1 MNRTSKG
8 SKVSHQATA
17 IPDRIERLHTFHGGI
32 QLPGHR
38 ELTDNKPIRP
48 ATIPQQLIIPLQ
60 QHIGQAAACRV
71 TPGEYVKKGQCIAT
85 ATGAVS
91 APVHASSSGTV
102 TAIEAR
108 PVPHPSG
115 LNALCIIIAT
125 DGKDEWADTTTNVNY
140 RETPPHILVETI
152 RAAGITG
159 LGGAGF
165 PTQTKL
171 ERGLEN
177 DIELLLINGVECEP
191 WIACDHALLKERARE
206 VIQGTHIL
214 QHILKPRVCVI
225 AVEDGMQASETA
237 LQNAIAETGRDNIQI
252 ISIPDIYPA
261 GGERQLI
268 KVITGLEVPSQGFPS
283 DIGIVCLN
291 VGTAAA
297 VYNAV
302 VLGQALISRIVTVT
316 GKGVHSPQNM
326 EALIGTPINELIEA
340 GGGFTD
346 DLDRLLMGGPM
357 MGFELPSSHL
367 PVIKTTNCLL
377 ALTTADVPAAETS
390 QACIRC
396 GDCATV
402 CPVDLLPQQ
411 LYWHTRSS
419 NHDKAQDYN
428 LFDCIECG
436 CCALVCPS
444 HIPLVQ
450 YYRFAKTEIWAQERQ
465 KRIAD
470 IARQRH
476 LARERRLTRIKQERA
491 DQLARKKQA
500 LSSDTANQATIQAA
514 IQAALDRVRKKKE
527 QNDVA
532 PVNVANLS
540 NAHQQLIDA
549 VDARR
554 LHQSGQ
560 QDDGKQ

>member
-1 MNRTSKG
+1 MSKG
-8 SKVSHQATA
+8 NKASIQPAA

-48 ATIPQQLIIPLQ
+48 ALVPKQLVIPLQ
-60 QHIGQAAACRV
+60 QHIGQPAICLV
-71 TPGEYVKKGQCIAT
+71 SPGEHVKKGQCIAT

-102 TAIEAR
+102 TAIEER

-115 LNALCIIIAT
+115 LSALCIIVET
-125 DGKDEWADTTTNVNY
+125 DGRDEWTDLTTNVNY
-140 RETPPHILVETI
+140 RETDPNTLVETI
-152 RAAGITG
+152 HAAGITG

-171 ERGLEN
+171 KRGLEN
-177 DIELLLINGVECEP
+177 DIELLVINGTECEP
-191 WIACDHALLKERARE
+191 WIACDNALLKERAHE

-214 QHILKPRVCVI
+214 QHILKPRVCLIVI
-225 AVEDGMQASETA
+225 EDGMQAAETA
-237 LQNAIAETGRDNIQI
+237 LQSAVAETGSNDIHVI
-252 ISIPDIYPA
+252 GVPEIYPT

-268 KVITGLEVPSQGFPS
+268 KVLTGREVPSQGFPS
-283 DIGIVCLN
+283 DIGIVCQN
-291 VGTAAA
+291 VGTAA
-297 VYNAV
+297 VIYNAV
-302 VLGQALISRIVTVT
+302 VLGQPLVSRIVTVT
-316 GKGVHSPQNM
+316 GAGVKSPQNM
-326 EALIGTPINELIEA
+326 ETLIGTPINELIEA
-340 GGGFTD
+340 SGGVTD
-346 DLDRLLMGGPM
+346 DLDRLLMGGPI
-357 MGFELPSSHL
+357 MGFELPSDRM

-377 ALTTADVPAAETS
+377 ALTTADVPTAETE

-396 GDCATV
+396 GDCTTV
-402 CPVDLLPQQ
+402 CPADLLPQQ
-411 LYWHTRSS
+411 LYWHARSS

-465 KRIAD
+465 KRTAD

-476 LARERRLTRIKQERA
+476 LAREQRLARIKQERT
-491 DQLARKKQA
+491 DQMARKKQA
-500 LSSDTANQATIQAA
+500 LSSDTANKAA
-514 IQAALDRVRKKKE
+514 KQSAIEAALDRVRRKKE

-532 PVNVANLS
+532 PVNVDNLS
-540 NAHQQLIDA
+540 AKHQQLIDE

-554 LHQSGQ
+554 VHKSGQ
-560 QDDGKQ
+560 EGNGGP

>member
-1 MNRTSKG
+1 MHKG
-8 SKVSHQATA
+8 GKASFRAAA

-48 ATIPQQLIIPLQ
+48 AVVPNQLVIPLQ
-60 QHIGQAAACRV
+60 QHIGQPAACRV
-71 TPGEYVKKGQCIAT
+71 SPGEHVKKGQCIAT
-85 ATGAVS
+85 ATGAVC

-115 LNALCIIIAT
+115 LSALCIIIET
-125 DGKDEWADTTTNVNY
+125 DGRDEWADIATNINY
-140 RETPPHILVETI
+140 RETDPHTLVETI

-171 ERGLEN
+171 KRGLEN
-177 DIELLLINGVECEP
+177 DIELLVINGTECEP
-191 WIACDHALLKERARE
+191 WIACDHALLKERTHE
-206 VIQGTHIL
+206 VIEGTHIL
-214 QHILKPRVCVI
+214 QYILKPRVCLIVI
-225 AVEDGMQASETA
+225 EDGMQAAETA
-237 LQNAIAETGRDNIQI
+237 LRSAVAATGNNDIQVV
-252 ISIPDIYPA
+252 SVPEIYPT

-268 KVITGLEVPSQGFPS
+268 KVLTGLEVPSQGFPS
-283 DIGIVCLN
+283 DIGIVCQN

-297 VYNAV
+297 IYNAV
-302 VLGQALISRIVTVT
+302 VLGQPLVSRIVTMT
-316 GKGVHSPQNM
+316 GAGVKSPQNI

-340 GGGFTD
+340 GGGVTD
-346 DLDRLLMGGPM
+346 DFDRLLMGGQI
-357 MGFELPSSHL
+357 MGFELPSNRM

-377 ALTTADVPAAETS
+377 ALTTADVPTTETE

-396 GDCATV
+396 GDCTTV

-411 LYWHTRSS
+411 LYWHARSS

-465 KRIAD
+465 KRTAD

-476 LARERRLTRIKQERA
+476 LAREQRLARIRQERA
-491 DQLARKKQA
+491 DQMARKKQA
-500 LSSDTANQATIQAA
+500 LSSDTANKAA
-514 IQAALDRVRKKKE
+514 RQSAIEAALDRVRRKKE
-527 QNDVA
+527 QNDVT
-532 PVNVANLS
+532 PVNVDNLS
-540 NAHQQLIDA
+540 AKHQQLIDE

-554 LHQSGQ
+554 VQQSGQ
-560 QDDGKQ
+560 EGNGGP